1 MKADGIEMTSDEKS
15 DCCMVSG
22 LPGLKVAVVHY
33 WWLSN
38 RGGEAVV
45 TALLALFPDADL
57 YVHVCDEALVRETLG
72 PGFRGRI
79 ITSLIARLPGARRH
93 YQKYLPLMP
102 LALEQWD
109 LTAYDLVISS
119 ESGPAKGVITRPD
132 ALHLCYCH
140 SPMRYLWDM
149 YPVYLGRA
157 GCLIRTLFPF
167 LAHWLRV
174 WDRVAADRVDTFVAN
189 SSFIAARIRKFYR
202 REAQVIFPPV
212 NTSAFVAD
220 QPRQDFYLC
229 LGQLVAYKRAD
240 IAVDAFNRLGLP
252 LVVIGEGELLEAL
265 SSRAGRHIRFLG
277 RQPFSVVR
285 EHLQSCKGLIFP
297 GVEDFGIV
305 PVEAMA
311 AGAPVIAYGRG
322 GVLDTVIDGE
332 TGVLFHAQTVEA
344 LIDAIAPIESGAMI
358 FDPQRLRQQAEKFDQ
373 QVFRQAMC
381 RVITE
386 ELRLSG
392 CRSPEHQAGQSGF
405 VQETGQKT
413 GQEKT

>member
-1 MKADGIEMTSDEKS
+1 MKVDTKKYGHAGDEMTNQENAGCGIP
-15 DCCMVSG
+15 DC
-22 LPGLKVAVVHY
+22 LKGLKVAVVHY

-45 TALLALFPDADL
+45 AALLELFPDADL
-57 YVHVCDEALVRETLG
+57 HVHVCDEKLVRETLG
-72 PGFRGRI
+72 TGFRGQI

-119 ESGPAKGVITRPD
+119 ESGPAKGVVTRPD

-149 YPVYLGRA
+149 YPAYLGRA
-157 GCLIRTLFPF
+157 GRLIRTLFP
-167 LAHWLRV
+167 LVAHWLRV

-189 SSFIAARIRKFYR
+189 SGFIAARIRKFYR
-202 REAQVIFPPV
+202 REAQVVFPPV

-220 QPRQDFYLC
+220 RPRQDFYLC

-240 IAVDAFNRLGLP
+240 LAVDAFNQLGLP
-252 LVVIGEGELLEAL
+252 LVVIGEGELLPEL
-265 SSRAGRHIRFLG
+265 SARAGSNIHFLG
-277 RQPFSVVR
+277 RQPFAVVQ
-285 EHLQSCKGLIFP
+285 EHLQHCKGLIFP

-332 TGVLFHAQTVEA
+332 TGLLFHEQTVTA
-344 LIDAIAPIESGAMI
+344 LIQAVQQIESGAVT
-358 FDPQRLRQQAEKFDQ
+358 FEPQRLRQQAEKFDR

-381 RVITE
+381 RIIT
-386 ELRLSG
+386 
-392 CRSPEHQAGQSGF
+392 
-405 VQETGQKT
+405 QEWQ
-413 GQEKT
+413 QREQDR